1 MKASDVMSSPVI
13 TVKPYASVKDAARL
27 FLRHG
32 ISAVPVVDDAGR
44 LVGIVSE
51 GDLIHR
57 AEIGTE
63 RRGSWWLL
71 LVAEEQALAAD
82 YIKTHAIKVADVMTR
97 TVITATPETPLHEI
111 AMTMEKNGIK
121 RVPIVSNGQLVGIV
135 SRANLVQAFAS
146 SGPKLE
152 IPLSDTMIR
161 DKLMEKLK
169 QQSWAHTGLLNVTVH
184 DGIVDLWGFS
194 SSETESNAVRIAAE
208 TTPGVRAVNNHI
220 LIRRMET
227 AA

>member
-1 MKASDVMSSPVI
+1 
-13 TVKPYASVKDAARL
+13 
-27 FLRHG
+27 
-32 ISAVPVVDDAGR
+32 
-44 LVGIVSE
+44 
-51 GDLIHR
+51 
-57 AEIGTE
+57 
-63 RRGSWWLL
+63 L

-82 YIKTHAIKVADVMTR
+82 YIKTHATKVADVMTR

-121 RVPIVSNGQLVGIV
+121 RVPIVRDAQLVGIV

-146 SGPKLE
+146 SGTKLE
-152 IPLSDTMIR
+152 IPLSDTTIR
-161 DKLMEKLK
+161 DKLMDKLK
-169 QQSWAHTGLLNVTVH
+169 QQRWAHTGLLNVTVN

-194 SSETESNAVRIAAE
+194 SSETERNAVRVAAE
-208 TTPGVRAVNNHI
+208 TTPGVRAVNDHI